1 MKPYQE
7 RVVKEE
13 QDLAKKCEALVD
25 FTESNPDFKTLT
37 LMERKRLNMQLQY
50 MLGYLWVL
58 RDRIR
63 HFVIEE

>member
-37 LMERKRLNMQLQY
+37 DSFIIFSGERACSKIKS
-50 MLGYLWVL
+50 
-58 RDRIR
+58 RITKSK
-63 HFVIEE
+63 